1 MIAAWLRTRG
11 TSWATGAVRPAPA
24 STPRRSG
31 TSRRSGSTMDGAG
44 GRVLA
49 TGIDVSWAETAA
61 IAGVEEL
68 RHDVARDEP
77 PAGPFDLVHARL
89 VLVHAAERETA
100 LRTMVR
106 ALRPGGWLL
115 VEDADPALQP
125 LICPDEYGPGRELAN
140 RLRTGFRQLL
150 RQRGA
155 DLA

>member
-1 MIAAWLRTRG
+1 
-11 TSWATGAVRPAPA
+11 
-24 STPRRSG
+24 
-31 TSRRSGSTMDGAG
+31 MDGAG